1 MGAGYDTARAGNRG
15 VEDMRVLII
24 GSGGREHAL
33 AWAIAKSPLLTKLFV
48 APGNPGTAQLAE
60 SVALRTSDIPSIVKF
75 AQEQKIDLVV
85 PGPEAPLVAGIADAL
100 AAAGIACFG
109 PSAAAAQLEGSKIFT
124 KEIADAAGIPTAR
137 WEKFTDANA
146 AHAYLEEVGAPI
158 VIKADGLAAGKG
170 VVVAAT
176 LDEAHDAV
184 TAIMEDKVHGAAGTS
199 VVIEQCLV
207 GEEISIFA
215 LCDGEEALFF
225 GAAADHK
232 RVGEGD
238 TGPNTGGM
246 GAIFNPP
253 WATDETIRRS
263 MEEIV
268 RPALKEMVRRGTPF
282 RGFLFAGL
290 MVEADGPMLI
300 EFNVRFGD
308 PECETVLPML
318 ESDLLATL
326 KAAAE
331 GRLSDAQA
339 VWKQGGS
346 ATVVMCA
353 KGYPGA
359 YATGSEIHGLEEAGQ
374 VPGATIFHA
383 GTMAE
388 QGGILANGGR
398 VLAVNAVGAD
408 LKEALSRAY
417 QAIDQLDWE
426 DGFCRRDIGRR
437 ALLG

>member
-1 MGAGYDTARAGNRG
+1 
-15 VEDMRVLII
+15 MRVLII

-33 AWAIAKSPLLTKLFV
+33 AWAIAKSPLLEKLFV
-48 APGNPGTAQLAE
+48 APGNPGTAEIAE
-60 SVALRTSDIPSIVKF
+60 NIALRAVDVAGIVAF
-75 AQEQKIDLVV
+75 AQVQKIDLVI
-85 PGPEAPLVAGIADAL
+85 PGAEAPLVAGVTDAL
-100 AAAGIACFG
+100 KAVGIACFG

-137 WEKFTDANA
+137 WKKFTAPDA
-146 AHAYLEEVGAPI
+146 AHDYVEQTGAPI

-170 VVVAAT
+170 VVVATT
-176 LDEAHDAV
+176 LDEAHAAI
-184 TAIMEDKVHGAAGTS
+184 TSIMEDKIHGVAGAA

-207 GEEISIFA
+207 GEEISVFA
-215 LCDGEEALFF
+215 VCDGKDAVFF

-253 WATDETIRRS
+253 WAT
-263 MEEIV
+263 EEIIQQSMDKIIQ
-268 RPALKEMVRRGTPF
+268 PALREMAVRGTPF
-282 RGFLFAGL
+282 CGFLFAGL
-290 MVEADGPMLI
+290 MVEEDGPKLI

-318 ESDLLATL
+318 ATDLLTVL
-326 KAAAE
+326 KNAAE
-331 GRLSDAQA
+331 GKLASIKLAWQS
-339 VWKQGGS
+339 GSS

-359 YATGSEIHGLEEAGQ
+359 YATGSEIYGLQEAGETHG
-374 VPGATIFHA
+374 VTIFHA

-398 VLAVNAVGAD
+398 VLAVNAVGDD
-408 LKEALSRAY
+408 LRQAVSRVY
-417 QAIDQLDWE
+417 QAIDRLDWE

-437 ALLG
+437 ALSG

>member
-1 MGAGYDTARAGNRG
+1 
-15 VEDMRVLII
+15 MRVLII

-33 AWAIAKSPLLTKLFV
+33 AWAIAKSPMLDKLYI
-48 APGNPGTAQLAE
+48 APGNPGAAE
-60 SVALRTSDIPSIVKF
+60 VAELVPLRANDIAGIVNF
-75 AQEQKIDLVV
+75 AVEHKIDLVV

-100 AAAGIACFG
+100 AAANIACCG
-109 PSAAAAQLEGSKIFT
+109 PLAAAAQLEGSKSFT
-124 KEIADAAGIPTAR
+124 KEIADAARIPTAA
-137 WEKFTDANA
+137 WAHFTHALE
-146 AHAYLEEVGAPI
+146 AHEYIEAVGAPI

-170 VVVAAT
+170 VVVAQT
-176 LDEAHDAV
+176 PEEAHAAI
-184 TAIMEDKVHGAAGTS
+184 TAIMEDKVHGAAGAQI
-199 VVIEQCLV
+199 VIEQCLV

-215 LCDGEEALFF
+215 LCDGEDAVFF

-253 WATDETIRRS
+253 WATDEVIETS
-263 MEEIV
+263 MARII
-268 RPALKEMVRRGTPF
+268 RPALREMARRGTPF

-290 MVEADGPMLI
+290 MLEADGPKLI

-318 ESDLLATL
+318 ESDLLPAL
-326 KAAAE
+326 KAATNGTLRDVHLA
-331 GRLSDAQA
+331 
-339 VWKQGGS
+339 WKPGSS

-359 YATGSEIHGLEEAGQ
+359 YAIGSEIYGLKEAGEL
-374 VPGATIFHA
+374 PGVTIFHA

-398 VLAVNAVGAD
+398 VLAVNATGAD
-408 LKEALSRAY
+408 LREALTRAY
-417 QAIDQLDWE
+417 AAVDAIDWE
-426 DGFCRRDIGRR
+426 DGFCRRDIGKR
-437 ALLG
+437 ALAAG